1 MVGVL
6 VGELVMQRF
15 EADRCTMLLNG
26 GNDLIH
32 AASHCFFIAVFG
44 NGQALVVF
52 VSLVDGGEAGR
63 DFADEGNVGTLLH
76 RGCLDV

>member
-15 EADRCTMLLNG
+15 EADRCTMLFDS

-32 AASHCFFIAVFG
+32 TASHRLLIAVFG

-52 VSLVDGGEAGR
+52 VGLVDGGEAG
-63 DFADEGNVGTLLH
+63 
-76 RGCLDV
+76 

>member
-1 MVGVL
+1 MGQLGREAGEAAHLVRVL

-15 EADRCTMLLNG
+15 EADRCTMLLNS

-32 AASHCFFIAVFG
+32 TASHCLLIAVFG

-52 VSLVDGGEAGR
+52 VGLVDGGEAG
-63 DFADEGNVGTLLH
+63 
-76 RGCLDV
+76 